1 MKIADVETF
10 VVANPPPS
18 FGGTYFV
25 LVRLVTDDGIVG
37 WGEAYAATF
46 RPAVIAAG
54 IEDLADQFLIGE
66 DPFLIERFWRRA
78 YGRGFTQRPDV
89 TLMAC
94 ASALEMACW
103 DINGKALGRPVH
115 DLLGG
120 RVHDALRVYTYLYPE
135 PGDRADV
142 YVDPDLA
149 AERALFEVDR
159 GFTAIKFDPAGPY
172 TAMGGHQPS
181 MERLELS
188 ERFVATIRAAVGNKA
203 DLLFGTHGQFT
214 PSGAK
219 RLARR
224 LEPFDPLWFEEPVP
238 PDDIGGMAEVARST
252 SIPIATGERLTTRYE
267 FARVLEQRAAGI
279 LQINVARC
287 GGIAE
292 GRKIAAMAEAFGAQ
306 IAPHCYN
313 GPVGLAANAA
323 VAAASPNFLILESI
337 RDSGGFHAELLTSP
351 HRVEDGRLLL
361 GTEPGLGVEVDIE
374 VARANAY
381 AGDGLHLS
389 MADEP
394 ADESDQL
401 GPFSGRHRAN
411 R

>member
-1 MKIADVETF
+1 MKIAEVETF

-25 LVRLVTDDGIVG
+25 LVRLTTDDGIVG

-46 RPAVIAAG
+46 RPSVIAAA
-54 IEDLADQFLIGE
+54 IEDLADQYLVGE

-78 YGRGFTQRPDV
+78 YGRGFTQRPDA

-94 ASALEMACW
+94 TSALEMACW
-103 DINGKALGRPVH
+103 DINGKALGRPVR

-120 RVHDALRVYTYLYPE
+120 TVHESLRVYTYLYPE
-135 PGDRADV
+135 PGDQTDV

-149 AERALFEVDR
+149 AERALFEVER
-159 GFTAIKFDPAGPY
+159 GFTAVKFDPAGPY

-181 MERLELS
+181 MARLDVS
-188 ERFVATIRAAVGNKA
+188 ERFVARIRDAVGDRA

-214 PSGAK
+214 PTGAK

-224 LEPFDPLWFEEPVP
+224 LESFDPLWFEEPVP
-238 PDDIGGMAEVARST
+238 PDDIPGMAEVAQAT
-252 SIPIATGERLTTRYE
+252 SIPIATGERLTTRFE

-292 GRKIAAMAEAFGAQ
+292 GRKIASMAEAFGAQ

-313 GPVGLAANAA
+313 GPIGLAANAA
-323 VAAASPNFLILESI
+323 VAAVSPNFLILESI
-337 RDSGGFHAELLTSP
+337 RESTDFHADLLVRP
-351 HRVEDGRLLL
+351 HRVEGGRLILSD
-361 GTEPGLGVEVDIE
+361 EPGLGVEVDVD
-374 VARANAY
+374 VARAHRY
-381 AGDGLHLS
+381 TGDQLHLS
-389 MADEP
+389 MADTP
-394 ADESDQL
+394 SDEVDPL
-401 GPFSGRHRAN
+401 GPFLGR
-411 R
+411 